1 MSWNNSKET
10 IKFRK
15 ELKAMIEYWPKHGMS
30 VEQIRDMVAYET
42 EQFHKKRNQY
52 EYGEEVSL
60 YTYDEDGN
68 EELIYH
74 ESLISVDDYS
84 SDPLTFGFEDSR
96 LNDIWFTLTDEI
108 DKAIF
113 KLLYEGK
120 TQCEISVI
128 VGISQQAIS
137 KRISGFQ
144 KKP

>member
-1 MSWNNSKET
+1 MSWNNRKET
-10 IKFRK
+10 IRFRN
-15 ELKAMIEYWPKHGMS
+15 ELKEMIAYWTKHGMS
-30 VEQIRDMVAYET
+30 LEQIRDMVSYET

-60 YTYDEDGN
+60 YTYDEEGN

-96 LNDIWFTLTDEI
+96 LNDIWFSLADEI

-120 TQCEISVI
+120 TQREISVI
-128 VGISQQAIS
+128 VGISQPAVV
-137 KRISGFQ
+137 KRIKGF
-144 KKP
+144 KK

>member
-1 MSWNNSKET
+1 MSWNNRKET
-10 IKFRK
+10 KKFRK
-15 ELKAMIEYWPKHGMS
+15 ELKAMIAYWTDNRMS
-30 VEQIRDMVAYET
+30 LDQIRDMVAYET

-60 YTYDEDGN
+60 YTYDEEGN

-84 SDPLTFGFEDSR
+84 SEPLTFGFEDSR
-96 LNDIWFTLTDEI
+96 LNDIWFSLADEI

-120 TQCEISVI
+120 TQREISVI
-128 VGISQQAIS
+128 VGISQPAVV
-137 KRISGFQ
+137 KRVKGFI
-144 KKP
+144 K

>member
-1 MSWNNSKET
+1 MSWNNRKET
-10 IKFRK
+10 IRFRN
-15 ELKAMIEYWPKHGMS
+15 ELKEMIAYWTKHGMS
-30 VEQIRDMVAYET
+30 LEQIRDMVSYET

-52 EYGEEVSL
+52 DYGEEVSL
-60 YTYDEDGN
+60 YTYDEEGN

-96 LNDIWFTLTDEI
+96 LNDIWFSLADEI

-120 TQCEISVI
+120 TQREISVI
-128 VGISQQAIS
+128 VGISQPAVV
-137 KRISGFQ
+137 KRIKGF
-144 KKP
+144 KK